1 MADNYDLLFKVLFIG
16 DTDAGKSSLLVRYV
30 DGTVPSGSSTGTIG
44 VDFKIKT
51 IDVDGHTIKLQ
62 APGQERFRTITSSYY
77 RGANIIMLTFDVADR
92 SSFESVTRL
101 WMIEVERYAC
111 DNVVKC
117 LVGNKTDLT
126 KQRVVTVED
135 AKEVAASLNLSYFET
150 QVLKAQGAV
159 PKASGVSLRASAPPK
174 KKGCSV

>member
-1 MADNYDLLFKVLFIG
+1 M
-16 DTDAGKSSLLVRYV
+16 RYV

-62 APGQERFRTITSSYY
+62 IWDTAGQERFRTITSSYY

-150 QVLKAQGAV
+150 SAKTGEGVDEAFLGAVRQVLKAQGAV